1 MNILALLAA
10 IGVYLLFAV
19 PFGLA
24 VLGVGFAPEPQ
35 RTIGSY
41 VILLAPLIPAGFVA
55 GYLAKLRPFSVATS
69 VAVIALLVF
78 WALAPGP
85 MPWFLI
91 DNHSNVAIAAQG
103 IYQAL
108 LYVIAASVG
117 GWAGA
122 TIKRRRT

>member
-1 MNILALLAA
+1 VNILALLAA
-10 IGVYLLFAV
+10 LGVYLLLAV

-35 RTIGSY
+35 RTVGSY

-55 GYLAKLRPFSVATS
+55 GYFAKLRPVLVAAS
-69 VAVIALLVF
+69 VAVVALLVF

-85 MPWFLI
+85 MPWFMV
-91 DNHSNVAIAAQG
+91 DDHSSIAVAAQG

-108 LYVIAASVG
+108 LYVLAASVG
-117 GWAGA
+117 GWAGT
-122 TIKRRRT
+122 TIRRRRT